1 MRGQVFIAATALM
14 GAMMVDQPASAQ
26 QYRSYHDETVSRHEQ
41 CQRSQQNR
49 QIGGAIIGGIAG
61 ALLGREVA
69 DRGVRGEGAALGAV
83 VGAAAGAGVGRATA
97 DCDTRVRGDYD
108 PMYGEPVYRGQPYD
122 PNAYRN
128 NDRDYRDDSGLYG
141 GPGHRQ
147 SSYRQECRPTERV
160 TYDRRGRERVERV
173 TVCRD
178 RDGVWRQ
185 R

>member
-1 MRGQVFIAATALM
+1 MRGQVFIAASALM
-14 GAMMVDQPASAQ
+14 AGLVFAQPASAQ

-41 CQRSQQNR
+41 CQRSQNNR
-49 QIGGAIIGGIAG
+49 RIGGAVIGGIAG

-83 VGAAAGAGVGRATA
+83 VGAVAGAGVGQATA
-97 DCDTRVRGDYD
+97 NCDTRVQGQYE

-122 PNAYRN
+122 PNAH
-128 NDRDYRDDSGLYG
+128 RDYDRYGDNSGLYG
-141 GPGHRQ
+141 GPGYSQ
-147 SSYRQECRPTERV
+147 SGYRQECRPSERV
-160 TYDRRGRERVERV
+160 TYDQRGRERVERI

-178 RDGVWRQ
+178 RDGQWRQ